1 MGGAAGHL
9 QHLYEDRDLTFKD
22 LKKILSDASQ
32 GNLEEATEKFDGMNI
47 MFSWE
52 YSTNALRVARSDGDI
67 KRGGMNAKQLSEKF
81 KGRGQLSEAFNNA
94 YKVLRGTLSTLSQH
108 DKKSIF
114 GTNKNRWYSVEVIYA
129 ENPNV
134 INYDCNALTFH
145 SWPVKSLN
153 SNRVVVV
160 EAPEAADTLIK
171 NVDKMQKSLVQS
183 TWKVSGPFI
192 LKLKRLSDG
201 TSLKEAVNTVNA
213 AMMRAGVSDRNTL
226 GDYLRSLLEES
237 VLDLMLTP
245 KVSEMVVSRCMED
258 SFAPSLI
265 DIKKLVEKNEYVAI
279 RQFVEN
285 CPSLFRE
292 YLQPIKHAINVLA
305 TEMLEGLKSS
315 LISNGEQEIS
325 RIRQTVSS
333 KISEI
338 TALGDKKTSHLLEEH
353 LRSLGSIDRIVTPV
367 EGVVFVYKGR
377 TYKFTGSFSAVNQ
390 ILGLTRY

>member
-32 GNLEEATEKFDGMNI
+32 GNLEEVTEKFDGMNI

>member
-32 GNLEEATEKFDGMNI
+32 GNLEEVTEKFDGMNI

-353 LRSLGSIDRIVTPV
+353 LHSLGSIDRIVTPV